1 MISSILNLTTDSFRI
16 DPNAYVR
23 ELMQWHFRPETGCK
37 FWLRHAAD
45 LGFDPLTDVRG
56 IADLARFPNLI
67 EDFRTALVED
77 LIPRGLGS
85 SQRIAGIYESSGT
98 TGAPKRFVMFDE
110 WLDTYLSWDNRLE
123 KIAATAGRP
132 LNMLAVVPSGPHMF
146 GEVTTRWARLCGGA
160 KFTVD
165 LDPRWVKIR
174 ISQGRAEE
182 ADAYAEHIIDQAAHI
197 LRTQDVGVL
206 ATTPALLERFARR
219 VDLVDLINASVRAIV
234 WSGAQLD
241 ADTRELLRSKFFPG
255 IPLLGIYGSTTILGG
270 TKERPGEEFEGNPI
284 CDAFSP
290 YFFFRVVD
298 PETGEEVEYGQRGQV
313 VMTHATKY
321 ALLPNN
327 LERDMATRI
336 EPPKGTVGSSL
347 AGVGPVAEFRGVPVI
362 EGVY

>member
-1 MISSILNLTTDSFRI
+1 MLNLTTDPSGI
-16 DPNAYVR
+16 DPDAYVR
-23 ELMQWHFRPETGCK
+23 ELMQWHFRPETGCP
-37 FWLRHAAD
+37 FWLRRAAD
-45 LGFDPLTDVRG
+45 LGFDPLAEVG
-56 IADLARFPNLI
+56 GVADLARFPNVI
-67 EDFRTALVED
+67 EEFRAAPVED
-77 LIPRGLGS
+77 LIPRGFGPS
-85 SQRIAGIYESSGT
+85 PRIAGIYESSGT

-110 WLDTYLSWDNRLE
+110 WLDIYLSWDNRLE
-123 KIAATAGRP
+123 EVVATAGRP

-146 GEVTTRWARLCGGA
+146 GEVTTRWARRCGGV

-165 LDPRWVKIR
+165 LDPRWVKIL
-174 ISQGRAEE
+174 ISQGRVEDAY
-182 ADAYAEHIIDQAAHI
+182 AYAEHIVDQAAHI

-219 VDLVDLINASVRAIV
+219 DDLVDLINASVRAIV
-234 WSGAQLD
+234 WSGAQMD
-241 ADTRELLRSKFFPG
+241 ADTRELLRSTVFPG

-270 TKERPGEEFEGNPI
+270 TKERPGEEFEGNPV

-290 YFFFRVVD
+290 YIFFHVVD
-298 PETGEEVEYGQRGQV
+298 PETGEEVQYGQRGQV

-336 EPPKGTVGSSL
+336 EPPKGTVGSSV
-347 AGVGPVAEFRGVPVI
+347 AGAGPVTAFGGVTVI